1 MAIRVSPGTEKT
13 QQRQGHQKSESKNGT
28 RFAETIRA
36 SGKHAAR
43 TGRTQASTRP
53 RHAEI
58 SKIVLAKREPS
69 TQASG

>member
-1 MAIRVSPGTEKT
+1 MAIRVSPGTEKPHE
-13 QQRQGHQKSESKNGT
+13 RQGHQKSESKNGT

-36 SGKHAAR
+36 SGKYVAT

-58 SKIVLAKREPS
+58 SK
-69 TQASG
+69 